1 MIIRKPYAFLIKNFR
16 LIHGFL
22 FIMLLYLFLK
32 TASIYSFFSDYVANG
47 HYTKTGSIESMYV
60 NYFMFIICIIVLL
73 GVFIVYY
80 LLSVKK
86 KNNKIY
92 LAMFIFYII
101 LFVYFIYMYSSLKG
115 LNEEAMS
122 IPTRTLM
129 VDLSV
134 MALVPQVVF
143 MFMTV
148 GRILGFNLKQFDF
161 KSDLAELNIDES
173 DNEEVEITLGND
185 SYKIA
190 RFLRKLLR
198 LSKYFILENK
208 IFVIGCSSIIVLV
221 LSLTIYTRLNV
232 YNISYTENQA
242 ILASSLKYTVK
253 ESYITNSD
261 LNNSIIESGKS
272 FVLVKLNIVNEANIE
287 RTLDRDSF
295 ILESGKE
302 SLSPSFTYDGKFID
316 LGETFAPTEI
326 KSGTDNDYIVI
337 FQINDEDIK
346 KDYNFKIKNI
356 RTSIANIDSAY
367 KEILIKPVNLDK
379 IKDMGNK
386 KIDERVLLD
395 NLIFKS
401 SYFTLSSYD
410 IKEKFTED
418 WNYCTN
424 SGVCR
429 KNGVYTIM
437 PSTAN
442 KSSVNVMKIVSTFE
456 HSDELD
462 PFIKKYINYS
472 SDLIGYYGYLNY
484 NIYGNN
490 KSVKL
495 IKISDSDFSPDNYS
509 YFEVPTELKNANKID
524 LIILIRGSK
533 YTFNLK

>member
-115 LNEEAMS
+115 LNEESMS

-173 DNEEVEITLGND
+173 DSEEVEITLGND

-208 IFVIGCSSIIVLV
+208 IFVIGCSSVIVLV

-316 LGETFAPTEI
+316 LGETFSPTEI
-326 KSGTDNDYIVI
+326 KSGTDNDYIVV

-456 HSDELD
+456 HNDELD
-462 PFIKKYINYS
+462 PFLKKYINYS